1 MSNQDER
8 ERLARLRERQLR
20 QRDPGPGVKVNWKET
35 TPKKRKPLMEEL
47 FGALPRHVKG
57 GLIGLVIGI
66 VLMIVVQFLVANVWQ
81 LPAEWMLC
89 GVVALLIPPVLG
101 IIIARGTDL
110 GGFAD

>member
-1 MSNQDER
+1 MSSRNEQ
-8 ERLARLRERQLR
+8 ERLARLRARQL
-20 QRDPGPGVKVNWKET
+20 QERDPGPGVKVDWKG
-35 TPKKRKPLMEEL
+35 PRPQKRKPLMEEL

-66 VLMIVVQFLVANVWQ
+66 VLMIAVQYLIANVWN
-81 LPAEWMLC
+81 LPPEWMVC
-89 GVVALLIPPVLG
+89 GVVALLISPVLG